1 MCLSASLWG
10 CELKYKIYYP
20 TEFWYGQPPCE
31 AVSWNDCINNITS
44 ISCVSLLVRLW
55 VEMHGVHSQKRRL
68 TVSLLVRLWV
78 EIHTK
83 SYMEALQFVSLLVR
97 LWVEISVSPKHHF
110 HSMSASLW
118 GCELKCKKV
127 GIKMAEISQPPC
139 EAVSWNNNV
148 RTNHNIF
155 HSQPPCEAVSWNYQL
170 IYMICLIPCQPPCEA
185 VSWNVGIPCKYL
197 GTLRQPPCEAVSWNI
212 NVSETLD
219 ETKRQPPCE
228 AVSWNNFFGCSH
240 TVYNRQPPCEAVSWN
255 NFFHVLCFSLYVS
268 LLVRLWVEITT

>member
-1 MCLSASLWG
+1 M
-10 CELKYKIYYP
+10 
-20 TEFWYGQPPCE
+20 
-31 AVSWNDCINNITS
+31 
-44 ISCVSLLVRLW
+44 VSLLVRLW

-139 EAVSWNNNV
+139 EAVSWN
-148 RTNHNIF
+148 
-155 HSQPPCEAVSWNYQL
+155 
-170 IYMICLIPCQPPCEA
+170 
-185 VSWNVGIPCKYL
+185 VGIPCKYL

-255 NFFHVLCFSLYVS
+255 TLPFKMKERGEPSASLWGCELKWVRSLAHRDQPVS
-268 LLVRLWVEITT
+268 ASLWGCELK